1 MELLFV
7 FLGGAIFGTIARYT
21 LPHRDEHGSVLVPA
35 IGAVVASV
43 VWVALTWLGWAW
55 DGGWIWWVSLG
66 ASVIAVVVADLA
78 IGRHRVQTDAALLT
92 KLTGSTATATA
103 H

>member
-7 FLGGAIFGTIARYT
+7 FLGGAILGAIARYS

-35 IGAVVASV
+35 VGAVVAMV

-55 DGGWIWWVSLG
+55 DGGWIWWASLG
-66 ASVIAVVVADLA
+66 AAAVAVVAFDLL

-92 KLTGSTATATA
+92 KLTGTAAVA